1 MEQLR
6 VQRIAAF
13 YELDEFDF
21 DVLGGLTQALGAVGT
36 HPRQRGRPGRGTRGG
51 GGEDGWSGELASN
64 SKSTMKVGG
73 SSYVFSPALSLQ
85 FQNFFLQ
92 ISWTF
97 SA

>member
-51 GGEDGWSGELASN
+51 GGRTAGVVSW
-64 SKSTMKVGG
+64 
-73 SSYVFSPALSLQ
+73 P
-85 FQNFFLQ
+85 Q
-92 ISWTF
+92 IQSQQ
-97 SA
+97 